1 TAQCKFCSA
10 SLSETVGTTSNFYRH
25 LERKH
30 KEKFLEYKAGQQS
43 DVTQPTISLFTQ
55 KVQLY
60 SPQSPRQQAISE
72 AIVQDLITG
81 CCLPLS
87 LVENGH
93 FKHFLEVLDSKY
105 TPISRKTVSERRIPE
120 LVRKVKETVLEK
132 LKTQSSVSLTTD
144 LWSDRRLR
152 SFLGVTAHVCYKSK
166 DCYALESYLL
176 DCRRFTGRHSGEHIA
191 SAFEEITEEYGIRDK
206 ISYIITDNAP
216 NMKCAFKVHMPQQ
229 QSDDSES
236 EEDNLDDEHLWEDI
250 NSEEDIDL
258 PWSSGE
264 RLSCFAHS
272 LQLVV
277 HDGMKEEVKTISRTI
292 AKTSKF
298 VSLSHSSLQF
308 KDKFEAAFGTNKS
321 VPAANTTRWNST
333 FKQVQALTT
342 LEHKS
347 LSEMCN
353 EDYED
358 VVFSAREWNQLKE
371 LCIVISPFAEATEL
385 TQGERSVTISMV
397 VPTVLDFNTHLLKM
411 EETRMQCRPL
421 VRALQQSLVKR
432 FSGIFKKT
440 NMAKDSGREE
450 PFNHDT
456 LIFGVEN
463 MESTDDKC
471 SEAMN
476 VDPTSDSPPAKC
488 PRLLSRYKSHKK
500 HSSSVQNSSI
510 ATQLNKYFNDG
521 ENQSKYPQLH
531 NLALKVLSV
540 PASSAPVQRVF
551 SRGGIVMR
559 PHCARL
565 GAKMLQSLVFLKCN

>member
-1 TAQCKFCSA
+1 C
-10 SLSETVGTTSNFYRH
+10 H
-25 LERKH
+25 LVFVKNI
-30 KEKFLEYKAGQQS
+30 

-72 AIVQDLITG
+72 AIVQDLIIG

-105 TPISRKTVSERRIPE
+105 TPISRKTVSERQIPE

-132 LKTQSSVSLTTD
+132 LKTQRSVSLTTD

-152 SFLGVTAHVCYKSK
+152 SFLEVTAHVCYKSK
-166 DCYALESYLL
+166 NFYALESYLL
-176 DCRRFTGRHSGEHIA
+176 DCGRFTGRHSGEHIV
-191 SAFEEITEEYGIRDK
+191 SAFEEITEEYGICDK
-206 ISYIITDNAP
+206 ISYIITDNAA

-229 QSDDSES
+229 QSDDSDS

-277 HDGMKEEVKTISRTI
+277 HDGMKEVKTISRTI
-292 AKTSKF
+292 TKTSKF
-298 VSLSHSSLQF
+298 ATLLHSSSQF

-321 VPAANTTRWNST
+321 VPAANATRWNNT

-347 LSEMCN
+347 LSEML
-353 EDYED
+353 
-358 VVFSAREWNQLKE
+358 LKE
-371 LCIVISPFAEATEL
+371 LCAVLSPFAEATD
-385 TQGERSVTISMV
+385 MV
-397 VPTVLDFNTHLLKM
+397 VPTVLDLNTHLLKM
-411 EETRMQCRPL
+411 EETRIQCGPL
-421 VRALQQSLVKR
+421 VRALQ
-432 FSGIFKKT
+432 
-440 NMAKDSGREE
+440 DGREE
-450 PFNHDT
+450 PLNLDVYFFATILDPQFGLSWVDLDVTNGGKAASVKKFRDELKKT
-456 LIFGVEN
+456 LTGWCGITRRKFRFYGILVPIGCSTTPLWEFHPEN
-463 MESTDDKC
+463 I
-471 SEAMN
+471 
-476 VDPTSDSPPAKC
+476 TS
-488 PRLLSRYKSHKK
+488 LLS
-500 HSSSVQNSSI
+500 V
-510 ATQLNKYFNDG
+510 T
-521 ENQSKYPQLH
+521 
-531 NLALKVLSV
+531 
-540 PASSAPVQRVF
+540 ASSAPVERVF

-559 PHCARL
+559 PHHQRL
-565 GAKMLQSLVFLKCN
+565 GAKMLQSLIFLKCNETLL

>member
-1 TAQCKFCSA
+1 M
-10 SLSETVGTTSNFYRH
+10 SLCVDKMLTRTSDITTSRKKS
-25 LERKH
+25 ERQT
-30 KEKFLEYKAGQQS
+30 KAATS
-43 DVTQPTISLFTQ
+43 I
-55 KVQLY
+55 QLY

-72 AIVQDLITG
+72 AIVQDLIIG

-132 LKTQSSVSLTTD
+132 LKTQRSVSLTTD

-166 DCYALESYLL
+166 DSYALGSYLL
-176 DCRRFTGRHSGEHIA
+176 DCRRFTGRHTGEHIA
-191 SAFEEITEEYGIRDK
+191 SAFEEITEEYDIRDK
-206 ISYIITDNAP
+206 ISYIITDNAA

-229 QSDDSES
+229 QSDDSDS

-277 HDGMKEEVKTISRTI
+277 HDGMKEVKTISRTI

-298 VSLSHSSLQF
+298 ATLLHSSSQF

-321 VPAANTTRWNST
+321 VPAANSTRWNST

-347 LSEMCN
+347 LSEMCSK
-353 EDYED
+353 DYED

-371 LCIVISPFAEATEL
+371 LCVVLSPFAEATEL
-385 TQGERSVTISMV
+385 TQGETSVTISMV
-397 VPTVLDFNTHLLKM
+397 VPTVLDLNTHLLKM
-411 EETRMQCRPL
+411 EETRMQCQPL
-421 VRALQQSLVKR
+421 VRALQH
-432 FSGIFKKT
+432 
-440 NMAKDSGREE
+440 GREE
-450 PFNHDT
+450 PFNHDVYFFATMLDPQFGLSWVDLDVTNRGNAVSVKKFRDELKKT
-456 LIFGVEN
+456 LTGWYAF
-463 MESTDDKC
+463 S
-471 SEAMN
+471 
-476 VDPTSDSPPAKC
+476 
-488 PRLLSRYKSHKK
+488 L
-500 HSSSVQNSSI
+500 SSVQDSSI
-510 ATQLNKYFNDG
+510 ATQLTKYFNDIKDCDSDNALAFWG

-540 PASSAPVQRVF
+540 PASSAPVERVF

-559 PHCARL
+559 PHRARL
-565 GAKMLQSLVFLKCN
+565 GAKMLQSLIFLKCNETLL

>member
-1 TAQCKFCSA
+1 MSAKSSVIKFGYLNHKQYICKATLRKKHTAQCKFCSA

-30 KEKFLEYKAGQQS
+30 KERFLEYKAGQQS

-72 AIVQDLITG
+72 AIVQDLIIG

-166 DCYALESYLL
+166 DCYALETYLL
-176 DCRRFTGRHSGEHIA
+176 DCRRFTGRHTGEHIA

-277 HDGMKEEVKTISRTI
+277 HDGMKEVKTISRTI

-298 VSLSHSSLQF
+298 ATLLHSSSQF

-353 EDYED
+353 KDYED

-371 LCIVISPFAEATEL
+371 LCIVLSPFAEATEL

-397 VPTVLDFNTHLLKM
+397 VPTVLDLNTHLLKM
-411 EETRMQCRPL
+411 EETRI
-421 VRALQQSLVKR
+421 
-432 FSGIFKKT
+432 FSGIFTKT

-450 PFNHDT
+450 PFNHDVYFFAAMLDPQFGLSWVDLDVTNGGNAASVKKFRDELKKT
-456 LIFGVEN
+456 L
-463 MESTDDKC
+463 T
-471 SEAMN
+471 
-476 VDPTSDSPPAKC
+476 
-488 PRLLSRYKSHKK
+488 
-500 HSSSVQNSSI
+500 
-510 ATQLNKYFNDG
+510 
-521 ENQSKYPQLH
+521 
-531 NLALKVLSV
+531 VLSV
-540 PASSAPVQRVF
+540 PASSAPVERVF

-559 PHCARL
+559 PHRARL
-565 GAKMLQSLVFLKCN
+565 GAKMLQSLIFLKCNETLL

>member
-1 TAQCKFCSA
+1 MSAKSSVIKFGYLNHKQYICKATLRKKHTADI
-10 SLSETVGTTSNFYRH
+10 R
-25 LERKH
+25 
-30 KEKFLEYKAGQQS
+30 KFLFQYY

-72 AIVQDLITG
+72 AIVQDLIIG

-166 DCYALESYLL
+166 DCYALETYLL
-176 DCRRFTGRHSGEHIA
+176 DCRRFTGRHTGEHIA

-277 HDGMKEEVKTISRTI
+277 HDGMKEVKTISRTI

-298 VSLSHSSLQF
+298 ATLLHSSSQF

-353 EDYED
+353 KDYED

-371 LCIVISPFAEATEL
+371 LCIVLSPFAEATEL

-397 VPTVLDFNTHLLKM
+397 VPTVLDLNTHLLKM

-421 VRALQQSLVKR
+421 VRALQH
-432 FSGIFKKT
+432 
-440 NMAKDSGREE
+440 GREE
-450 PFNHDT
+450 PFNHDVYFFAAM
-456 LIFGVEN
+456 LDPQFGL
-463 MESTDDKC
+463 SW
-471 SEAMN
+471 
-476 VDPTSDSPPAKC
+476 VDLDVTNGAKC
-488 PRLLSRYKSHKK
+488 PRLLSRYKAHKK

-510 ATQLNKYFNDG
+510 ATQLNRYFNDIRDCDSDNALAFWG

-540 PASSAPVQRVF
+540 PASSAPVERVF

-559 PHCARL
+559 PHRARL
-565 GAKMLQSLVFLKCN
+565 GAKMLQSLIFLKCNETLL